1 MLRAE
6 IWARCCWIKIL
17 LLCCWL
23 CGVAQITPPLWAP
36 VFMPMRWKKI
46 LTLWGC
52 QSNSAR
58 RDPRPPELPGS
69 DPGSHGSAWPL
80 APQLLLIFWVQ
91 LNCHLSEKP
100 RWSPVESPMPIPP
113 ISNYLLSLLLV
124 SFLPSLWHS
133 LWFSCLLVVLFCLF
147 CVLTAGCLWPQEW
160 GHQRQRSD
168 PYCLGTWSTLIS
180 AWLTYSRWLENLK
193 EDPYHQGKLLSPV
206 SPWLFRI
213 LIPGAILK
221 SCGMVKRGPGWVS
234 LSTGSKW
241 HEVGIC
247 SVRQACG
254 MAYGVLSAPQIANNF
269 ILFFYALLSTE
280 FLFLAYRYKPHR
292 MQSLGGKKDVT
303 LKNEKKK
310 TRSFM
315 ISIYKTDDLI
325 YNICGSG
332 QWVNSHINPQTYQK
346 SLSR

>member
-36 VFMPMRWKKI
+36 VFMPMRWKKM
-46 LTLWGC
+46 LTLWSC

-100 RWSPVESPMPIPP
+100 QWSPVESSMPIPP
-113 ISNYLLSLLLV
+113 ISNYLPSLLLV
-124 SFLPSLWHS
+124 SFLPSCDTVCVFLV
-133 LWFSCLLVVLFCLF
+133 CLLFFFVFFVCWPLAVSGPRSEATKGRGVILTVLGHGVPWSVPGLH
-147 CVLTAGCLWPQEW
+147 TAGGWRIWRKIPITRANFW
-160 GHQRQRSD
+160 
-168 PYCLGTWSTLIS
+168 
-180 AWLTYSRWLENLK
+180 A
-193 EDPYHQGKLLSPV
+193 V
-206 SPWLFRI
+206 SPWLFCI

-254 MAYGVLSAPQIANNF
+254 MVCGVLSAPQIANNF

-280 FLFLAYRYKPHR
+280 FLLLAYRYKPQR
-292 MQSLGGKKDVT
+292 MQSLGGG
-303 LKNEKKK
+303 E
-310 TRSFM
+310 RM
-315 ISIYKTDDLI
+315 
-325 YNICGSG
+325 
-332 QWVNSHINPQTYQK
+332 
-346 SLSR
+346 